1 MAQAGKASVLVTG
14 AGSGIGLEVVRAL
27 LREPSVDV
35 IAVARRAEDR
45 LAAERRAHDNRLAL
59 VDADLEAPDAV
70 QVIRDAVGAHRLLG
84 LVHNAAVLQR
94 TAFGAYTE
102 AAVGRLLRL
111 NLTVPLLLSQA
122 LADRL
127 SGDPPGHI
135 VHIGSMGGFQ
145 DSAKFPGLAAYSS
158 SKAALACM
166 AQCLAEELK
175 DRGVRSNCLALGA
188 VDTGMLRAAFPG
200 YQAPVSASTMGAFIA
215 DFVLHGHK
223 LLNGKVLP
231 ISLSTP

>member
-1 MAQAGKASVLVTG
+1 MAQAEKRSVLVTG

-27 LREPSVDV
+27 LRDHGVDV
-35 IAVARRAEDR
+35 IAVARRAEER
-45 LAAERRAHDNRLAL
+45 LASERLAYGRRVVL
-59 VDADLEAPDAV
+59 VDADLEASDAM
-70 QVIRDAVGAHRLLG
+70 QVIGDAVGVRRLHG
-84 LVHNAAVLQR
+84 LVHNAAMLQR
-94 TAFGAYTE
+94 TAFGEYTE
-102 AAVGRLLRL
+102 AAVGRLLRM
-111 NLTVPLLLSQA
+111 NFTVPLLLGQT

-127 SGDPPGHI
+127 GGDPPGHI

-158 SKAALACM
+158 SKAALACL

-175 DRGVRSNCLALGA
+175 ERGIRSNCLALGA

-200 YQAPVSASTMGAFIA
+200 YAAPVSAPDMGAYVA
-215 DFVLHGHK
+215 NFVLNGHK